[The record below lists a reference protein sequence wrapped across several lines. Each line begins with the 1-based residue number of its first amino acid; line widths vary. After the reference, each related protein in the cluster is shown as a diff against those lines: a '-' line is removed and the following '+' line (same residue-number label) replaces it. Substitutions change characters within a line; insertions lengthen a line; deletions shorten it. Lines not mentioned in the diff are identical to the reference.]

1 MSIRGA
7 EGALASIRAT
17 LYTRC
22 LFRILA
28 AIGLR
33 LAYTASA
40 RASPLRS
47 RTALRRIKTT
57 LCRGTGCQLEAA
69 AASLQC
75 EWWQRPLDEERTSS
89 WRKKSGSGKQ
99 TERAGDK
106 RIEVEVKKKHRSRH
120 CVSCAEKAR
129 GQRHYDANRG
139 SKPTARAHVP

>member
-1 MSIRGA
+1 MSHSYYKRV
-7 EGALASIRAT
+7 ERKRL
-17 LYTRC
+17 LC
-22 LFRILA
+22 LRVDGDGSADNGTTAVVGQRMINNT
-28 AIGLR
+28 G
-33 LAYTASA
+33 TASA

-47 RTALRRIKTT
+47 RTALRRRKTT

-106 RIEVEVKKKHRSRH
+106 RIEVEVKKETQEQALRVMR
-120 CVSCAEKAR
+120 
-129 GQRHYDANRG
+129 
-139 SKPTARAHVP
+139 